1 MTHATVRDDKDTVK
15 IFFFDK
21 NPQGLFLLPNASRQ
35 WADTPRARKYRR
47 HNAPSRSKEKLV
59 ANEPQAAKDTTIP
72 VYGKK
77 RIPQHSLKFLG
88 PNFGTNHSE
97 YLSLCNA
104 V

>member
-1 MTHATVRDDKDTVK
+1 MVQAVNKETKEAIK

-21 NPQGLFLLPNASRQ
+21 IPHGLVLLPIASRQ
-35 WADTPRARKYRR
+35 CADIPRARKYRT
-47 HNAPSRSKEKLV
+47 HIATSLSVEKLV
-59 ANEPQAAKDTTIP
+59 ANEPHAAKEITMP

-97 YLSLCNA
+97 YLSLCNTA
-104 V
+104 